1 MSATTCRYTFEQSV
15 LDVVEMNV
23 CLKDSSSRC
32 SDPFIIAISFSSS
45 SNSDLVDLA
54 LVLDALLKYLIK
66 MATVH
71 LLKTW

>member
-1 MSATTCRYTFEQSV
+1 MEGS
-15 LDVVEMNV
+15 V
-23 CLKDSSSRC
+23 CLKDLSSRR

-71 LLKTW
+71 LLKSW